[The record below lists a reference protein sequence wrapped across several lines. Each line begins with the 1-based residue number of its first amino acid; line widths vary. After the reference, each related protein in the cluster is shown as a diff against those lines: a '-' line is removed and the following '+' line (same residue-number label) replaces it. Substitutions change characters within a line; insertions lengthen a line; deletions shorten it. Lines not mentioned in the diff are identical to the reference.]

1 MPTTK
6 SIPLQQTL
14 MNRVSCVGV
23 ALHTG
28 AKVAMTLNPAAANT
42 GIVFKRTD
50 VTDADNV
57 VQALYNKVTC
67 TMLGTTIANAN
78 GVSVGTIEHLM
89 AALWGCGVDNAL
101 IELDGPE
108 VPIMD
113 GSSEPFVFLI
123 ECAGVKELSAPRR
136 IIEVLK
142 EVEVVDG
149 DKRVRISPAPAFGVS
164 LDIQFDSSAIAHQQ
178 HAFDAADVSFKTD
191 LSRARTFG
199 FEHEVSK
206 LREMGLARGGSLDN
220 AIVVSGDKVLNEGGL
235 RYADE
240 FVRHKVLD
248 CIGDVYLAGGTI
260 QGHIS
265 ASRTGHALNN
275 KLLHALFSTEGAWRL
290 KAPAFADVALVAVAS
305 APRRAYVEAVA

>member
-1 MPTTK
+1 MRMTDFPM
-6 SIPLQQTL
+6 QHTL
-14 MNRVSCVGV
+14 TNRVSCVGV

-28 AKVAMTLNPAAANT
+28 AKVAMALNPAPANT

-50 VTDADNV
+50 ISGADNLV
-57 VQALYNKVTC
+57 PALYKNVTG
-67 TMLGTTIANAN
+67 TMLGTTISNAS

-101 IELDGPE
+101 IELDGAE

-123 ECAGVKELSAPRR
+123 ECAGISEQNAPRR
-136 IIEVLK
+136 VIEILK
-142 EVEVVDG
+142 KVEVTDG
-149 DKRVRISPAPAFGVS
+149 DKHASIAPSSHFGVS
-164 LDIQFDSSAIAHQQ
+164 LEIHFGNNAIASQKHEF
-178 HAFDAADVSFKTD
+178 AAADVSFKTD

-235 RYADE
+235 RYNDE

-248 CIGDVYLAGGTI
+248 CIGDVYLAGGVL

-275 KLLHALFSTEGAWRL
+275 KLLHALFNTEGAWRISS
-290 KAPAFADVALVAVAS
+290 PAVADVSMMPVPAAQHFI
-305 APRRAYVEAVA
+305 EAVA